1 MFKFNS
7 DYIEDYTQRAKLTL
21 KPVSRKKVVSQVGSI
36 ICCIST
42 KIGGGMKFT
51 ADEGQPKLDSTF
63 CVWGGGEVRGEK
75 YGVLRTIYFIG

>member
-1 MFKFNS
+1 
-7 DYIEDYTQRAKLTL
+7 
-21 KPVSRKKVVSQVGSI
+21 
-36 ICCIST
+36 
-42 KIGGGMKFT
+42 MKFT